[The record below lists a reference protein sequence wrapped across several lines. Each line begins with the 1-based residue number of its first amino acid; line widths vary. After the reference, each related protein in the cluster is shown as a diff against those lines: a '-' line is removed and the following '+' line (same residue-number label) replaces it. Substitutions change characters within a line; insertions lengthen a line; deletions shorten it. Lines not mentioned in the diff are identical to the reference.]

1 MREYNHNDMMDSALA
16 PIEAQRDDAWEE
28 LAKVKA
34 ENAELLAA
42 LESVMGFIF
51 WEYSFELA
59 KICTAD
65 GDGVESTEIRLARR
79 AAKAAIAKATGGER

>member
-1 MREYNHNDMMDSALA
+1 MSAFTEIA
-16 PIEAQRDDAWEE
+16 DRYEEVEAENGQLHMQVRR
-28 LAKVKA
+28 LKA
-34 ENAELLAA
+34 ENDELLAA

-65 GDGVESTEIRLARR
+65 GDGVESTDIRLARR
-79 AAKAAIAKATGGER
+79 AANAAIAKAKGGE

>member
-1 MREYNHNDMMDSALA
+1 MGKGYNHHDYMDIALA

-28 LAKVKA
+28 LNKVKA
-34 ENAELLAA
+34 ERDALLAA

-79 AAKAAIAKATGGER
+79 AANAASDKAKGGE